1 MFQSQDRL
9 FIYIFSTC
17 PFYFFGKKKKK
28 KKYGKNRKI
37 LWYVN
42 HVMRYALT
50 VTYRQALGFRL
61 QASEASASK
70 ISASESV
77 RGLSINIYSWGVEVR
92 EVTVFLNI

>member
-17 PFYFFGKKKKK
+17 PFYFFGKKKKKK

-61 QASEASASK
+61 QASGFRSK
-70 ISASESV
+70 CFKNKRFRISA
-77 RGLSINIYSWGVEVR
+77 GSINKHLFMGG
-92 EVTVFLNI
+92 